1 MQKKPYK
8 SSPIHPGFPHQ
19 IHFTMFQVVFA
30 FTSRFLY
37 LGNMLRGLARGVLA
51 LRNLRASHLMPTLC
65 SPPPTHLLEAPITPL
80 VPMEEFRTP
89 SSFGGLIVIESPPLV
104 LPSSIPTF
112 GYQSSLVTVAPNRL
126 PDLVPLLLLLAFFS
140 GFLLLLPGLV
150 YVYSAIANRTSAFA
164 YSSRKISKA
173 YSFKP
178 TSSLVPVFSLV
189 PAFSLK
195 PVFRLVHRFFP
206 TQIFSR
212 HQFVLLASLLLLW
225 TGPLPTY
232 HQFSNTVSIVT
243 HIVGFLQR
251 CGLLARRD
259 TQTPPLLNAIY
270 EQILN
275 RTVTYNKLIW
285 YRKQTRTTTSYLE
298 LLASLAQHK
307 LELEEEKQHRL
318 RTQRIY
324 SEFADSQNSLRRQLE
339 VSRTREGELKDD
351 LRAAEAERREL
362 KDLIATLEASDAAF
376 RVELTTADNEI
387 RGAAK
392 MFDRQSKLAAEKDH
406 TIRSTTKD
414 LLAVRAG
421 LQDAEDKIARLDA
434 ELQSERDLRIRK
446 TKELSDEQAKS
457 QGRHEAEMRHIAK
470 KAEDVQEQLDLFN
483 DILSRSRARTQS
495 LLDDAHKPRL
505 RNHATVIAPD
515 DTGQPPPPPLE
526 PIPDVLTRPPDP
538 ITKPRSPFTPKS
550 LRLTPERNSR
560 DPTRHSRDPP
570 RQISACLD
578 RISDTANT
586 WHAGVESLLETIYRL
601 EAERVREAESRER
614 SEWGLREELA
624 ATQEQLRA
632 TQGGLAATKEQL
644 STTQDEL
651 AATNDQLCALQEELA
666 ITKEQL
672 RTTQEELYRGR
683 EMLQDMKAHAGDVKR
698 ELEVCQV
705 KRGAPGIVKFFDAV
719 ELLRRRRADLESLR
733 VEAEASKSKH
743 SQALSLSAMLRK
755 RVMVLEAEVESL
767 NRNQKTPPAHAK
779 SKSFFPADTDPMP
792 AACSADIQAHDSF
805 YMKLS
810 TSLRSILNSSLPPS
824 PSSNLFPSSSDDP
837 PHTIL
842 GSDNVPLTLHPP
854 ERPGL
859 STTPN
864 TPPPSQSRIPASPPR
879 TRKCSVAS
887 SPVWSSVGSVDW
899 PPIGSTLRP
908 SGKNAEQDG
917 GVGVRTPR
925 SPPQEAD
932 HTPATSSTS
941 RNSLNLPLAQTSRE
955 SSFGVHGSASS
966 QLINATTVEDAPI
979 SAPASLSQLSALSS
993 PIRNFIYLL
1002 LGYEEIPPRSRQDH
1016 SHGEAASTSLA
1027 LSSPARPPSPPSSG
1041 PAQLS
1046 QFLHTRDSPLRPLHA
1061 KSKEGNLGTLGDLSD
1076 WNPSTSTHPSGSN
1089 DAGGTLCT
1097 TTPDRLGVRHSS
1109 QSASVA
1115 YAQPGRLPSSSRLH
1129 PEAVSGTD
1137 SALSSHTPPGSPPS
1151 YPPAFALFRDEA
1163 TSSRS
1168 CRAVP
1173 TAQSIPLS
1181 EPIRMISSSSSRP
1194 LSPSELMPGRGV
1206 DAHAL
1211 KCNTRATPHSPLPR
1225 LLPGLLD
1232 PIVIRER
1239 EFLVD
1244 DSPCTF
1250 SKVKKTRRPNQRRRP
1265 RFIPTL
1271 DYGLPEDFI
1280 PGTGRV
1286 TTERPDRGLDDD
1298 FAYLIP
1304 LDCLTSTPVA
1314 ISRRLALKR
1323 PLPESEEKL
1332 PSFGISLGISPPQL
1346 IIDI

>member
-1 MQKKPYK
+1 ML
-8 SSPIHPGFPHQ
+8 
-19 IHFTMFQVVFA
+19 QVVFA

-37 LGNMLRGLARGVLA
+37 LGDMLRVLARGVLA
-51 LRNLRASHLMPTLC
+51 LRNLRAVTSHLMPTLC
-65 SPPPTHLLEAPITPL
+65 SPPPIHLLEAPIAPL

-104 LPSSIPTF
+104 LPSSIPTL

-140 GFLLLLPGLV
+140 VFVLLLPGLV
-150 YVYSAIANRTSAFA
+150 YVYSTIANRTSAFA
-164 YSSRKISKA
+164 YLSRKISKA

-195 PVFRLVHRFFP
+195 PVFRLVHCFFP

-225 TGPLPTY
+225 TGPPAIASFCTLVYIIFKLPTY
-232 HQFSNTVSIVT
+232 HQFSNT
-243 HIVGFLQR
+243 R
-251 CGLLARRD
+251 CGLLAKRD
-259 TQTPPLLNAIY
+259 TQTPLVLNAIY

-285 YRKQTRTTTSYLE
+285 YRSPPAEPKQEQARTTTSYLVEIQHQYREQE

-324 SEFADSQNSLRRQLE
+324 SEFVDSQNSLRRQLE
-339 VSRTREGELKDD
+339 VSRTREEELQAD
-351 LRAAEAERREL
+351 LRTAETERREL
-362 KDLIATLEASDAAF
+362 KDLIAALEASDAAF
-376 RVELTTADNEI
+376 RVELTAADSEI

-434 ELQSERDLRIRK
+434 ELQSERDLRIRR

-470 KAEDVQEQLDLFN
+470 KAEDVQEQLDLLN
-483 DILSRSRARTQS
+483 DILSRPYWTT
-495 LLDDAHKPRL
+495 AHKPRL

-526 PIPDVLTRPPDP
+526 PIPYVLTRPPDP

-550 LRLTPERNSR
+550 SRLTPERNSR
-560 DPTRHSRDPP
+560 DPTCHSPDLPG
-570 RQISACLD
+570 QISARLD
-578 RISDTANT
+578 RISDTANS
-586 WHAGVESLLETIYRL
+586 WHAGVESLLETICRL

-614 SEWGLREELA
+614 SERGLQEELA

-632 TQGGLAATKEQL
+632 TQEGLATKKEQL

-651 AATNDQLCALQEELA
+651 ATTNDQLCALQEELA

-672 RTTQEELYRGR
+672 CTTQEEVSNTRRELYRGR
-683 EMLQDMKAHAGDVKR
+683 ETLQDMKAHAGDVKR
-698 ELEVCQV
+698 ELEACQV
-705 KRGAPGIVKFFDAV
+705 KLKGVQDARRAGIVKFFDAV

-733 VEAEASKSKH
+733 VEAEASKSKY
-743 SQALSLSAMLRK
+743 SQALSLSSVLRK
-755 RVMVLEAEVESL
+755 RVMVLEAEVES
-767 NRNQKTPPAHAK
+767 
-779 SKSFFPADTDPMP
+779 
-792 AACSADIQAHDSF
+792 
-805 YMKLS
+805 Y
-810 TSLRSILNSSLPPS
+810 
-824 PSSNLFPSSSDDP
+824 SNLSPSSSDDP

-842 GSDNVPLTLHPP
+842 GSDNGPLTPDPP

-859 STTPN
+859 STTPH
-864 TPPPSQSRIPASPPR
+864 TPPPSQSRIPSSPSR
-879 TRKCSVAS
+879 IRKCSVAS
-887 SPVWSSVGSVDW
+887 LPVESSVGSVDW
-899 PPIGSTLRP
+899 PPIGSTLRL
-908 SGKNAEQDG
+908 SG
-917 GVGVRTPR
+917 
-925 SPPQEAD
+925 
-932 HTPATSSTS
+932 
-941 RNSLNLPLAQTSRE
+941 PLVLGDDSGPH
-955 SSFGVHGSASS
+955 FGVHGSTSS
-966 QLINATTVEDAPI
+966 QLINATDSRRRTNLGSSLPFATI
-979 SAPASLSQLSALSS
+979 SPFVSNSQ
-993 PIRNFIYLL
+993 FYLL
-1002 LGYEEIPPRSRQDH
+1002 AVGSRQDH
-1016 SHGEAASTSLA
+1016 GHGEAANTSLA
-1027 LSSPARPPSPPSSG
+1027 LSSPSRPPSPPSSG
-1041 PAQLS
+1041 PAQLVGLAFFSGDANSTAQS
-1046 QFLHTRDSPLRPLHA
+1046 QSLHTRDSPLHPLHA
-1061 KSKEGNLGTLGDLSD
+1061 KSKEDNLGTLRGDVPTFQGKDVDTHVRRTSLDLSD

-1097 TTPDRLGVRHSS
+1097 TTPDRLVQHSS

-1115 YAQPGRLPSSSRLH
+1115 YAQSGRLPSSSCLR
-1129 PEAVSGTD
+1129 PEAVYG
-1137 SALSSHTPPGSPPS
+1137 
-1151 YPPAFALFRDEA
+1151 
-1163 TSSRS
+1163 
-1168 CRAVP
+1168 
-1173 TAQSIPLS
+1173 
-1181 EPIRMISSSSSRP
+1181 
-1194 LSPSELMPGRGV
+1194 
-1206 DAHAL
+1206 
-1211 KCNTRATPHSPLPR
+1211 RATPQSSLPLPR

-1250 SKVKKTRRPNQRRRP
+1250 SNVKKTRRPNQRRRP

-1286 TTERPDRGLDDD
+1286 TTERADRGLDDD

-1323 PLPESEEKL
+1323 PSPESEEKL

>member
-1 MQKKPYK
+1 MQNQYK
-8 SSPIHPGFPHQ
+8 TSPIHPGFPHRTHVFNSQ
-19 IHFTMFQVVFA
+19 HLKFTMFQVVFA

-51 LRNLRASHLMPTLC
+51 LRNLRAVTSHLMPTLC
-65 SPPPTHLLEAPITPL
+65 SPPPTHLLEAPIAPL

-104 LPSSIPTF
+104 LPSSIPTL

-140 GFLLLLPGLV
+140 GFVLLLPGLV
-150 YVYSAIANRTSAFA
+150 YVYSTIANRTSAFA
-164 YSSRKISKA
+164 YSSRKISKT

-195 PVFRLVHRFFP
+195 PVFRLVHCFFP

-225 TGPLPTY
+225 TGPPAIASFCTLIYVIFKLPTY
-232 HQFSNTVSIVT
+232 HQFSNT
-243 HIVGFLQR
+243 IVGLLQR
-251 CGLLARRD
+251 CGLLAQRD
-259 TQTPPLLNAIY
+259 TQTPPVLNAIY

-285 YRKQTRTTTSYLE
+285 YRSPPAEPKQEQTRTTTSYLVEIQHQYREQE

-324 SEFADSQNSLRRQLE
+324 SEFVDSQNSLRQQLE
-339 VSRTREGELKDD
+339 VSRTREEELQAD
-351 LRAAEAERREL
+351 LRATEAERREL
-362 KDLIATLEASDAAF
+362 KDLIATLEASDATF
-376 RVELTTADNEI
+376 RVELTAADNEL

-406 TIRSTTKD
+406 TIRSTNKD
-414 LLAVRAG
+414 LLAVRAE
-421 LQDAEDKIARLDA
+421 LQDAEDKISRLDA

-470 KAEDVQEQLDLFN
+470 KAEDIQEQLDLLN
-483 DILSRSRARTQS
+483 DTLSRSRARTQS
-495 LLDDAHKPRL
+495 LLDDAHNPRL
-505 RNHATVIAPD
+505 RNHAAVIAPD

-538 ITKPRSPFTPKS
+538 TTKSRSPFTPKS

-560 DPTRHSRDPP
+560 DPNRHSRDLP

-578 RISDTANT
+578 RISDTANS
-586 WHAGVESLLETIYRL
+586 WHAGVESLLETICRL
-601 EAERVREAESRER
+601 EAERVREAESRQR
-614 SEWGLREELA
+614 SERGLQEELA

-632 TQGGLAATKEQL
+632 TQEGLAATKDQL
-644 STTQDEL
+644 GTTQDEL
-651 AATNDQLCALQEELA
+651 AATDDQLCALQEELA

-672 RTTQEELYRGR
+672 CTTQEEVSNTRRELYRGR
-683 EMLQDMKAHAGDVKR
+683 ETLQDMKAHAGDVKR
-698 ELEVCQV
+698 ELEACKV
-705 KRGAPGIVKFFDAV
+705 KLKGVQDARRAGIVKFFDAV

-743 SQALSLSAMLRK
+743 SQALSLSAMLQK
-755 RVMVLEAEVESL
+755 RVMVLEAEVKSL
-767 NRNQKTPPAHAK
+767 NRNQKCTETPPAHAN
-779 SKSFFPADTDPMP
+779 SKSFFPADTDPIP
-792 AACSADIQAHDSF
+792 AACSADIQTHDSL

-810 TSLRSILNSSLPPS
+810 TSLRSIFNSSLLPS
-824 PSSNLFPSSSDDP
+824 PSSNPFPSSSEDL
-837 PHTIL
+837 PHI
-842 GSDNVPLTLHPP
+842 VPLTPNPP

-859 STTPN
+859 STTPH
-864 TPPPSQSRIPASPPR
+864 TPPPSQSRIPSSPSR

-887 SPVWSSVGSVDW
+887 LPVGSSVGSVDW

-917 GVGVRTPR
+917 AIGVRTPQ

-932 HTPATSSTS
+932 YTPATPETS
-941 RNSLNLPLAQTSRE
+941 RPLVLDDDSGHHL
-955 SSFGVHGSASS
+955 GVHDSAPS
-966 QLINATTVEDAPI
+966 QLINATAIEDASI
-979 SAPASLSQLSALSS
+979 SAPASPSQLSALSS

-1002 LGYEEIPPRSRQDH
+1002 LGYKEVPPRSRQDG
-1016 SHGEAASTSLA
+1016 HGEAANTSLA

-1046 QFLHTRDSPLRPLHA
+1046 QSLHTRDSPLHPLHA
-1061 KSKEGNLGTLGDLSD
+1061 KSKEGNPGTLRDLSD
-1076 WNPSTSTHPSGSN
+1076 WNPSTSIHPSGSN

-1097 TTPDRLGVRHSS
+1097 TTPDRLVQHSS

-1115 YAQPGRLPSSSRLH
+1115 YAQPDHLPSSSRLH
-1129 PEAVSGTD
+1129 PEAVSGSD
-1137 SALSSHTPPGSPPS
+1137 CHHSALSSHTPPGSPPS
-1151 YPPAFALFRDEA
+1151 YFAYFRDEA

-1173 TAQSIPLS
+1173 TAQSNPLS
-1181 EPIRMISSSSSRP
+1181 EPIHMISSSSSRP
-1194 LSPSELMPGRGV
+1194 LPPSKLMPGKGV
-1206 DAHAL
+1206 DARAL
-1211 KCNTRATPHSPLPR
+1211 KCSTRATPQSPLPH

-1244 DSPCTF
+1244 DSPCTS
-1250 SKVKKTRRPNQRRRP
+1250 SKVKKTRRPNQLRRP

-1271 DYGLPEDFI
+1271 DYGLP
-1280 PGTGRV
+1280 
-1286 TTERPDRGLDDD
+1286 DD
-1298 FAYLIP
+1298 FSAY
-1304 LDCLTSTPVA
+1304 
-1314 ISRRLALKR
+1314 
-1323 PLPESEEKL
+1323 
-1332 PSFGISLGISPPQL
+1332 FF
-1346 IIDI
+1346 

>member
-1 MQKKPYK
+1 MYK
-8 SSPIHPGFPHQ
+8 TSPIHPGFPHR
-19 IHFTMFQVVFA
+19 IHVFDSQHLKFTMFQVVFA

-51 LRNLRASHLMPTLC
+51 LRNLRAVTSHLMPTLC
-65 SPPPTHLLEAPITPL
+65 SPPPIHLLEAPIVPL

-89 SSFGGLIVIESPPLV
+89 SSFGGLIVVESPPLV
-104 LPSSIPTF
+104 LPSSIPT
-112 GYQSSLVTVAPNRL
+112 L
-126 PDLVPLLLLLAFFS
+126 
-140 GFLLLLPGLV
+140 GLV
-150 YVYSAIANRTSAFA
+150 YVYSTIANRTSAFA

-225 TGPLPTY
+225 TGLLPTY
-232 HQFSNTVSIVT
+232 HQFSNTVSVVT

-251 CGLLARRD
+251 CGLLAQRD
-259 TQTPPLLNAIY
+259 TQTPPILNAIY

-285 YRKQTRTTTSYLE
+285 YRSPPVEPKQEQTRTTTSYLVEIQHQYREQE

-324 SEFADSQNSLRRQLE
+324 SEFVDSQNSLRRQLE
-339 VSRTREGELKDD
+339 VSRTREEELQAD

-376 RVELTTADNEI
+376 RVELTAADSEI

-434 ELQSERDLRIRK
+434 ELQSERDLRIRR

-470 KAEDVQEQLDLFN
+470 KAEDVQEQLDLLN
-483 DILSRSRARTQS
+483 DMLTQSRARAQP

-560 DPTRHSRDPP
+560 DPTRHSRDLP
-570 RQISACLD
+570 RQISARLD
-578 RISDTANT
+578 RISDTANS
-586 WHAGVESLLETIYRL
+586 WHAGVESLLETICRL

-614 SEWGLREELA
+614 SERGLQEELA

-632 TQGGLAATKEQL
+632 TQEGLAGTKEQL
-644 STTQDEL
+644 RTTQDEL

-672 RTTQEELYRGR
+672 STTQEEVSNTRRELYRGR
-683 EMLQDMKAHAGDVKR
+683 ETLQDMKAHAGDVKR
-698 ELEVCQV
+698 ELEACQV
-705 KRGAPGIVKFFDAV
+705 KLKCVQDARRAGIVKFFDAV

-733 VEAEASKSKH
+733 SKY
-743 SQALSLSAMLRK
+743 SQALSLSTILRK
-755 RVMVLEAEVESL
+755 RVMVLEAE
-767 NRNQKTPPAHAK
+767 KTSPAHAK
-779 SKSFFPADTDPMP
+779 SKSFSPADTDPIP
-792 AACSADIQAHDSF
+792 AACSADIQTHDTL
-805 YMKLS
+805 YTKLS

-842 GSDNVPLTLHPP
+842 GSDNVPLTPNSP

-859 STTPN
+859 STTPH
-864 TPPPSQSRIPASPPR
+864 TPPPSQSRRIPSYPLR
-879 TRKCSVAS
+879 TRNCSVAS
-887 SPVWSSVGSVDW
+887 LPVGSSVGSVDW
-899 PPIGSTLRP
+899 PPIGSTLRQ

-917 GVGVRTPR
+917 AVGVGTPR

-932 HTPATSSTS
+932 HTAATSSTS
-941 RNSLNLPLAQTSRE
+941 RNSFNLPLAQTSRPLVLGDD
-955 SSFGVHGSASS
+955 SGLHFGVHGSASS
-966 QLINATTVEDAPI
+966 QLINTTDIEDASI

-993 PIRNFIYLL
+993 PIRNFIYLM

-1016 SHGEAASTSLA
+1016 GHGEAASTSLV

-1046 QFLHTRDSPLRPLHA
+1046 QSLHIRDSPLHLLHA
-1061 KSKEGNLGTLGDLSD
+1061 TSKDDNLGTIGDLSD

-1089 DAGGTLCT
+1089 DAGGTLRT
-1097 TTPDRLGVRHSS
+1097 TTPDRLVQHSS

-1115 YAQPGRLPSSSRLH
+1115 YAQTDRLPSSSCLH
-1129 PEAVSGTD
+1129 PEAVSG
-1137 SALSSHTPPGSPPS
+1137 SALPSHTPPGSPPS
-1151 YPPAFALFRDEA
+1151 YPPAFAYFRDEA

-1173 TAQSIPLS
+1173 TAQSNPLS
-1181 EPIRMISSSSSRP
+1181 EPIHMISSSNSRP
-1194 LSPSELMPGRGV
+1194 RRCLSPSDLMPGRGV

-1211 KCNTRATPHSPLPR
+1211 KCNTRATPQSSLPLQR

-1250 SKVKKTRRPNQRRRP
+1250 SKVKKTRRPNQHRRP

-1323 PLPESEEKL
+1323 PPPESEEKL
-1332 PSFGISLGISPPQL
+1332 PSFGISLGVSPPQL